1 MAQHRGLWLVWCA
14 AFLWAAPGSASV
26 FGEVGAPDDGQPV
39 SFHDAVR
46 AERWDSAA
54 KKLASTTPAAEAE
67 SGQLAFGTAW
77 LWWQAGDVVK
87 ARNAIAGAQLD
98 AVPAPY
104 VRFLMAA
111 IADADE
117 GRAGADDAFLTLAD
131 DPLVGPLA
139 KMTLC
144 RRAESAQD
152 ADNLER
158 FCDAAFESDPSGN
171 RDADLILAEQLGVV
185 GARDWNTGD
194 VGKTRATELLSTWV
208 TQAGGWQN
216 VPPSVRVERMSRLVQ
231 SGNYSAA
238 IQHNQKAG
246 PWESLPVDLACKRSH
261 AIGKALY
268 RSGRW
273 TDGAPHLL
281 RAGNGCKGHHDAL
294 GAASLYLLGT
304 LRARKSQHTLA
315 SEAYDLLAKTYPAH
329 SMADDAYT
337 RGGVSLF
344 ETGEE
349 KAAAIRWKAA
359 LDEHPGGDTTT
370 ESARRLALWYYD
382 NNNTDAAID
391 VAKRVQTLSG
401 EHPDDARAWGAYW
414 YARWL
419 MYPSVASPE
428 TKNADQS
435 KWAQGR
441 EAMAE
446 ACTRFPS
453 SLYGSLAYA
462 RLMDV
467 APSTAQRCAEQA
479 SPPTHEV
486 DSDHADATG
495 NDAMRAVESLSQ
507 AGLLHE
513 ARRLM
518 TRSAFDLPSMHV
530 DLWWIRVMTRA
541 GDTVQAHR
549 EARRFL
555 KKYPIGTLGGLEAHA
570 VATAYPDW
578 YFAQID
584 AAVKPYD
591 YDARLLHALARE
603 ESAFNVRVKSHA
615 GAIGLTQVMPKT
627 AEQTAGWL
635 GITYTASKL
644 SDPTYNATIGAKY
657 LSHVYDDNGGNVA
670 LALAAYNAGPHRV
683 DLWFKR
689 FGNLPTDEFIER
701 IPFKETRGYVRRVMG
716 TWQILRWRS
725 EEQPVYIDTS
735 AYNHDIRPN

>member
-1 MAQHRGLWLVWCA
+1 
-14 AFLWAAPGSASV
+14 
-26 FGEVGAPDDGQPV
+26 
-39 SFHDAVR
+39 
-46 AERWDSAA
+46 
-54 KKLASTTPAAEAE
+54 
-67 SGQLAFGTAW
+67 
-77 LWWQAGDVVK
+77 
-87 ARNAIAGAQLD
+87 
-98 AVPAPY
+98 
-104 VRFLMAA
+104 
-111 IADADE
+111 
-117 GRAGADDAFLTLAD
+117 
-131 DPLVGPLA
+131 
-139 KMTLC
+139 
-144 RRAESAQD
+144 
-152 ADNLER
+152 
-158 FCDAAFESDPSGN
+158 
-171 RDADLILAEQLGVV
+171 
-185 GARDWNTGD
+185 
-194 VGKTRATELLSTWV
+194 
-208 TQAGGWQN
+208 
-216 VPPSVRVERMSRLVQ
+216 
-231 SGNYSAA
+231 
-238 IQHNQKAG
+238 
-246 PWESLPVDLACKRSH
+246 
-261 AIGKALY
+261 
-268 RSGRW
+268 
-273 TDGAPHLL
+273 
-281 RAGNGCKGHHDAL
+281 
-294 GAASLYLLGT
+294 
-304 LRARKSQHTLA
+304 LA

-382 NNNTDAAID
+382 NNDPAAAID
-391 VAKRVQTLSG
+391 VAKRVQSLSG

-419 MYPSVASPE
+419 MYPNVANPE
-428 TKNADQS
+428 TRNADEG
-435 KWAQGR
+435 KWVQGR
-441 EAMAE
+441 EAMTA
-446 ACTRFPS
+446 ACARFPS

-462 RLMDV
+462 RLMEV
-467 APSTAQRCAEQA
+467 APSVVEYCAQEA
-479 SPPTHEV
+479 SPPNHGG
-486 DSDHADATG
+486 DDARTSATK
-495 NDAMRAVESLSQ
+495 NDAMRVVEVLFYV
-507 AGLLHE
+507 GLLHE
-513 ARRLM
+513 ARRLKA
-518 TRSAFDLPSMHV
+518 RSAFALPSADL

-570 VATAYPDW
+570 VTTAYPDW
-578 YFAQID
+578 YFAQIG
-584 AAVKPYD
+584 AAAKAYD
-591 YDARLLHALARE
+591 YDPRLLHALARE

-615 GAIGLTQVMPKT
+615 GAVGLTQVMPKT

-725 EEQPVYIDTS
+725 EEVPVYVDTFV
-735 AYNHDIRPN
+735 YNHDIRPN